1 VNKISGKIINYD
13 GSYTGTIEFSDKIES
28 IDIDKD
34 KQSDFENIII
44 PGFIDLHCH
53 GGNGFDTMAGFS
65 SIIEMSKYHLKQGT
79 TTILPTTLTA
89 TLDDTVKALEG
100 LGDFINQNNNLT
112 NILGVHLEGP
122 FINPKKLGAQ
132 PEYAQLPNIKFIEKI
147 KDKVKIK
154 VITLAPELEGA
165 GSCIDYLI
173 ENNINVQIGHSLAD
187 YNCCMKIMNKHKV
200 GFTHLY
206 NAMSGDDHRKP
217 GVVTAA
223 LRHAEFAEIICDL
236 YHVDQENI
244 HLAHKCIPKLYA
256 ISDAI
261 SASGM
266 PDGQYDFANTKI
278 TKKNGKA
285 LINFDVLA
293 GSVINMHDTFKNLV
307 KINFSLE
314 KAVAMTSFNA
324 AQYISENNKG
334 KIDEGFCSN
343 LVVLDKQLNIKK
355 VYLHGSLIS

>member
-1 VNKISGKIINYD
+1 MNKISGKIINHD
-13 GSYTGTIEFSDKIES
+13 SSYTGTIEFNDKIES
-28 IDIDKD
+28 INKD
-34 KQSDFENIII
+34 NHSDFENIII

-53 GGNGFDTMAGFS
+53 GGNSFDTMAGLS
-65 SIIEMSKYHLKQGT
+65 SIIEMSKYHLKHGT
-79 TTILPTTLTA
+79 TTLLPTTLTA
-89 TLDDTVKALEG
+89 SLDDTIKAIEG
-100 LGDFINQNNNLT
+100 LNNFIDQNNNLT

-122 FINPKKLGAQ
+122 FINPNKLGAQ
-132 PEYAQLPNIKFIEKI
+132 PPHAQLPNIDFIKKI

-154 VITLAPELEGA
+154 VITLAPELEGIEA
-165 GSCIDYLI
+165 CIDYLI
-173 ENNINVQIGHSLAD
+173 ENNIKVQIGHSLAD
-187 YNCCMKIMNKHKV
+187 YNCCMKIMNNHKV

-206 NAMSGDDHRKP
+206 NAMSGNDHRNP

-266 PDGQYDFANTKI
+266 PDGDYDFSNTKI
-278 TKKNGKA
+278 TKKNGQA
-285 LINFDVLA
+285 IINSNVLA

-324 AQYISENNKG
+324 AQYLCEDNKG
-334 KIDEGFCSN
+334 KIDKGFCSN
-343 LVVLDKQLNIKK
+343 LIVLDKKLNIKK
-355 VYLHGSLIS
+355 VYLFGSLIL

>member
-1 VNKISGKIINYD
+1 MKKISGKIINHD

-28 IDIDKD
+28 INKD
-34 KQSDFENIII
+34 KHSDFENIII

-53 GGNGFDTMAGFS
+53 GGNGFDTMGGFS
-65 SIIEMSKYHLKQGT
+65 SIIEMSKHHLKQGT
-79 TTILPTTLTA
+79 TTLLPTTLTA
-89 TLDDTVKALEG
+89 TLEDTFKAIEG
-100 LGDFINQNNNLT
+100 LNDFIDQNNNLT

-122 FINPKKLGAQ
+122 FINPNKLGAQ
-132 PEYAQLPNIKFIEKI
+132 PSCTQLPNINFIKKI

-154 VITLAPELEGA
+154 VITLAPELDGID
-165 GSCIDYLI
+165 SCIDYLI
-173 ENNINVQIGHSLAD
+173 ENNINIQIGHSLAD
-187 YNCCMKIMNKHKV
+187 YNCCMKIMNKNKV

-206 NAMSGDDHRKP
+206 NAMSGDDHRNP

-223 LRHAEFAEIICDL
+223 LRHGEFAEIICDL
-236 YHVDQENI
+236 YHVNQENI
-244 HLAHKCIPKLYA
+244 HLAYKCIPKLYA

-266 PDGQYDFANTKI
+266 PDGDYDFANNKI
-278 TKKNGKA
+278 TKKNGRA
-285 LINFDVLA
+285 LINSTVLA

-324 AQYISENNKG
+324 AQYLCENNKG
-334 KIDEGFCSN
+334 KIESGFCSN
-343 LVVLDKQLNIKK
+343 LIVLDKKLNIREI
-355 VYLHGSLIS
+355 YLYGNLIS

>member
-1 VNKISGKIINYD
+1 MNKISGKIVNHD
-13 GSYTGTIEFSDKIES
+13 GTYTGTIEFSDKIES
-28 IDIDKD
+28 INKD
-34 KQSDFENIII
+34 KHSDFENIII

-79 TTILPTTLTA
+79 TTLLPTTLTA
-89 TLDDTVKALEG
+89 TLDDTIKALEG
-100 LGDFINQNNNLT
+100 LNDFIDKNNNLT

-122 FINPKKLGAQ
+122 FINPNKLGAQ
-132 PEYAQLPNIKFIEKI
+132 PPQAQLPNIDFIKKI

-154 VITLAPELEGA
+154 VITLAPELEGVD
-165 GSCIDYLI
+165 SCIDYLI
-173 ENNINVQIGHSLAD
+173 KNNVNVQIGHSLAN
-187 YNCCMKIMNKHKV
+187 YNCCMKIMNKNKV

-206 NAMSGDDHRKP
+206 NAMSGNDHRNP

-236 YHVDQENI
+236 HHVDQENI

-266 PDGQYDFANTKI
+266 PDGDYDFANTKI
-278 TKKNGKA
+278 TKKNGQA
-285 LINFDVLA
+285 LINSSVLA

-324 AQYISENNKG
+324 AQYLCEEDKG
-334 KIDEGFCSN
+334 KIDKGYYSN
-343 LVVLDKQLNIKK
+343 FIVLDKQLNIKE
-355 VYLHGSLIS
+355 VYLFGSSIS